1 MKSGRTLIVALVV
14 SAALVLP
21 VIAQDGGYA
30 PGGVPER
37 LPAAQAFAPD
47 VTITKQALG
56 TDFRPGDPITFTLT
70 ISNIGTEIAAHV
82 VVTDIVPSQVV
93 TPHTASTLA
102 ITPTGVLSYVWDIEP
117 LDVGQ
122 SGVITIYGQIDP
134 HLGGSFGFANRATI
148 SDPDDES
155 PHNNTSSVI
164 IGEHT
169 HLYLPL
175 GMKQWPPIPEVPTL
189 NPIPYSDGKHP
200 YTISWT
206 AAERAE
212 RYVLEE
218 DDDPAFSD
226 PQMLYVGSSTSYSRL
241 RQPGT
246 YYYRVKA
253 RNAWGDSGWSNTESV
268 TVVPYRL
275 TFIWVDNM
283 TDETITVEIVG
294 IEKRDFAPG
303 LYHWLTL
310 PAGTYTVRA
319 WAKGYFY
326 TFTDYFIDPITL
338 AFN

>member
-30 PGGVPER
+30 PGGVPES
-37 LPAAQAFAPD
+37 LPAAPAAAPD

-82 VVTDIVPSQVV
+82 VVSDMVPSQVV
-93 TPHTASTLA
+93 TPHAASTLA
-102 ITPTGVLSYVWDIEP
+102 ITPTGVLSYVWDIEA
-117 LDVGQ
+117 LGVGQ

-134 HLGGSFGFANRATI
+134 HLGGSFAFANRATI
-148 SDPDDES
+148 SDPGDES
-155 PHNNTSSVI
+155 PHNNTSSVT
-164 IGEHT
+164 IGGRT
-169 HLYLPL
+169 YLPL
-175 GMKQWPPIPEVPTL
+175 GMREWPPLPEIPTL
-189 NPIPYSDGKHP
+189 NPIPYTDRRYE
-200 YTISWT
+200 YTISWS

-212 RYVLEE
+212 KYVLEE

-226 PQMLYVGSSTSYSRL
+226 PQTLYVGPATSYSRL
-241 RQPGT
+241 NPPGT
-246 YYYRVKA
+246 YYHRVKA
-253 RNAWGDSGWSNTESV
+253 RNAWGDSGWSNTESA
-268 TVVPYRL
+268 TVVTGL
-275 TFIWVDNM
+275 LAFIWVDNL
-283 TDETITVEIVG
+283 TDETITVQVVG

-319 WAKGYFY
+319 WALGYSY
-326 TFTDYFIDPITL
+326 KFTDYFYEKVTL
-338 AFN
+338 GFN